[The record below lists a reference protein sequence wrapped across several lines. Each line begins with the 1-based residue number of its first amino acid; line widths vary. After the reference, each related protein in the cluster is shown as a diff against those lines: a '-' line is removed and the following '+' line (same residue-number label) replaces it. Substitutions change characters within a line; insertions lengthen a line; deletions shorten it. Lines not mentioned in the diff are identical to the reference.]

1 MKPGRDT
8 HSGCP
13 CLSRMQMNIYDAL
26 ILVID
31 VVSVGIITVLT
42 VLAFMH
48 LAAVWAVVVGIVS
61 AAILG
66 YVGGEIVHII
76 ERRKNSK

>member
-1 MKPGRDT
+1 
-8 HSGCP
+8 
-13 CLSRMQMNIYDAL
+13 MQMNIYDAL

-61 AAILG
+61 AAVLG
-66 YVGGEIVHII
+66 YVGGEVVHII
-76 ERRKNSK
+76 ERRKSSK

>member
-1 MKPGRDT
+1 MAGALTAGVPAF
-8 HSGCP
+8 
-13 CLSRMQMNIYDAL
+13 SRMQMNIYDSL

-31 VVSVGIITVLT
+31 VASVIIITVLT

-61 AAILG
+61 AAVLG
-66 YVGGEIVHII
+66 YVGGEVVHII
-76 ERRKNSK
+76 ERRKSSK